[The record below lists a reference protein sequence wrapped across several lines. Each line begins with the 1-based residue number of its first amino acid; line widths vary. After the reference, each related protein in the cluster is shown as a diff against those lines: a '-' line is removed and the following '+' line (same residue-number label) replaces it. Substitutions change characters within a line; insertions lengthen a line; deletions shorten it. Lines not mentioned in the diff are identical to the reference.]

1 MRLQFT
7 EEQELLRRRVREFAA
22 GSVASAVADMEEKD
36 AFPRELLKAMG
47 QEGLMG
53 LSIPKEYRG
62 AGADIASYIIAIEEI
77 AKVSAAVGVILSV
90 HLSVASLPIVHHGTK
105 EQKSRFLPKLATGEL
120 LGAFALT
127 ESHAGS
133 DAASIRTSAIRSG
146 DEYILN
152 GSKMFI
158 TSAGEAGVYIVFAV
172 VKSEGSIDG
181 ITAFIVEKNT
191 PGLRVGKKEKK
202 MGLHGS
208 NTCELI
214 FENMR
219 VPAAQR
225 LGQEGQGFM
234 IAKSA
239 LTGGRIGI
247 GAQALGIAKAAL
259 AEAERW
265 EIERQSRARPRT
277 PLRDPSLIELAAQVE
292 AAHLLVYR
300 AAYLYQ
306 NGLPCKKEASMAK
319 LFASDTAMTVTSRV
333 LQRLGLHGLQDEHP
347 VERYFRDAK
356 VTQIYEGTNEIH
368 RIVIS
373 NELLKR

>member
-1 MRLQFT
+1 MFT
-7 EEQELLRRRVREFAA
+7 EEQEKLRRKVRDFAENW
-22 GSVASAVADMEEKD
+22 VADAVTAMEEKD
-36 AFPRELLKAMG
+36 AFPRALVKEMG
-47 QEGLMG
+47 RQGLMG
-53 LSIPKEYRG
+53 LSIPKEWG
-62 AGADIASYIIAIEEI
+62 GLGADITSYMIAVEEI
-77 AKVSAAVGVILSV
+77 SKVSAAVGVILSV
-90 HLSVASLPIVHHGTK
+90 HTSVATLPIVHQGTK
-105 EQKSRFLPKLATGEL
+105 EQKSLFLPKLATGEW

-127 ESHAGS
+127 EAHAGS
-133 DAASIRTSAIRSG
+133 DAANIRTFAVRS
-146 DEYILN
+146 DADYILN

-158 TSAGEAGVYIVFAV
+158 TNAGEADLYMVFAL

-181 ITAFIVEKNT
+181 ITAFIVKKDT
-191 PGLRVGKKEKK
+191 PGLRIGKKEKK

-214 FENMR
+214 FEEMR
-219 VPAAQR
+219 VPAAHR
-225 LGQEGQGFM
+225 LGQEGQGFS

-265 EIERQSRARPRT
+265 EKERSSGTRSRRFQ
-277 PLRDPSLIELAAQVE
+277 PSSLLLEMAAQVE

-306 NGLPCKKEASMAK
+306 NGLPCRKEASMAK
-319 LFASDTAMTVTSRV
+319 LIASDTAMSVTTKV
-333 LQRLGLHGLQDEHP
+333 LQLFGFEGLNDERP

-373 NELLKR
+373 NELLRP